1 MQSGGKEIEFVNHVP
16 GLIEPIGITV
26 DIFKLK
32 EAIDKIFLAVGF
44 KEADTFNCASS
55 QISFNLTHPAKI
67 PNGVKNIHYGAL
79 AANEDR
85 LKDFGLNC
93 KDFTVLEPLAV
104 GTYIE
109 EAISLIANWH
119 SSNKNYEGS
128 INRIHSAILA
138 NGAGFHFHSDQHTT
152 IRYHIALST
161 NDLSYMMCVDNEKVK
176 ATNIPV
182 DGRVWLLDTRVMHTA
197 INLAPNRYDK
207 QDRLRNHLII
217 SVSK

>member
-1 MQSGGKEIEFVNHVP
+1 MPFGGKPIEFLDQVP
-16 GLIEPIGITV
+16 GLIEPTGITL
-26 DIFKLK
+26 DIVRLQN
-32 EAIDKIFLAVGF
+32 AVSKIFSMVGF
-44 KEADTFNCASS
+44 NEAVAFSNPNG

-67 PNGVKNIHYGAL
+67 PKNIKNIHYGAL

-85 LKDFGLNC
+85 LKEFGLNC

-119 SSNKNYEGS
+119 SSNKSHEGS

-161 NDLSYMMCVDNEKVK
+161 NNLSYMMCVDDNKVK

-182 DGRVWLLDTRVMHTA
+182 DGRVWLLDTRVLHTA
-197 INLAPNRYDK
+197 LNLAPNRYNE
-207 QDRLRNHLII
+207 QDRLRNHLIL